1 VERTSDEKIG
11 PSMGSELRNKALIA
25 LIVALVLQMAYLA
38 WRFRWSFGLA
48 TMLALAFDIIL
59 VIGLFVWLGK
69 PIDGVFLAALLSII
83 GFSVNDSV
91 VVFDR
96 VRDEW
101 AHKPKGDFREIANS
115 AVLHTLPRTVNSG
128 IGGLFILAALAVLGG
143 SSLTDFS
150 IAMLVG
156 LISGIFSTVF
166 VAVPLAIWLQRFDRT
181 PPPHEVKERKTK
193 QRKQQRAIR
202 ERTDGAVV

>member
-1 VERTSDEKIG
+1 
-11 PSMGSELRNKALIA
+11 
-25 LIVALVLQMAYLA
+25 MAYLA

-96 VRDEW
+96 VRRRGRTSRR
-101 AHKPKGDFREIANS
+101 ATFREIANS
-115 AVLHTLPRTVNSG
+115 AVHTRCRGP
-128 IGGLFILAALAVLGG
+128 
-143 SSLTDFS
+143 
-150 IAMLVG
+150 
-156 LISGIFSTVF
+156 
-166 VAVPLAIWLQRFDRT
+166 
-181 PPPHEVKERKTK
+181 
-193 QRKQQRAIR
+193 
-202 ERTDGAVV
+202 